1 MNTHFKLH
9 NTIAVCI
16 LLLIS
21 AALISPVTA
30 APAEVTKVLTVGT
43 TELIECKNLTRAAI
57 GDPGVADFAVI
68 SSREILLNA
77 KADGATCLY
86 IWDASGRRL
95 FNILVKSLE
104 IDIEQAA
111 QSIEKEIGNI
121 NISTRAVGTS
131 ILLEGL
137 VDTQAESDRIY
148 AIAQA
153 VLANKATQSKP
164 QQAAS
169 PAPPATQ
176 ANAASSGQAKVVN
189 LIQVKKPIEEISQ
202 RTIATAKA
210 IREGL
215 NRFPVNVRPLPGSV
229 VLVEGM
235 VGTQEELNKIEIILK
250 GWGKTEKTAG
260 SGADETITIVNS
272 VEINSSIAR
281 QIMVRAELLD
291 IDKKATRNLGVD
303 WGTLDLTDIWK
314 PVVLDQP
321 FIIGQPVSGGVDI
334 LGGGAIQRI
343 NGLGA
348 RIKALEEE
356 NKARLLAKPNV
367 LVLDGREASI
377 LVGGEIPV
385 PIGQGN
391 AGAISV
397 QYKEYGVR
405 LKVTPS
411 ITSPETMQLKVAVEV
426 SSIDIANSV
435 TISGFEIPALQTR
448 RSEATLN
455 VRNGQSLLIGGL
467 LQKDI
472 SKVSSKIPLLG
483 DIPILGQLFRSTK
496 FINGETE
503 LVIMITPDLVKPTAE
518 QTVAKTQPDTAKTK

>member
-153 VLANKATQSKP
+153 VLANKASAGQYAAAGSKT
-164 QQAAS
+164 AS
-169 PAPPATQ
+169 PAPPAD
-176 ANAASSGQAKVVN
+176 GQAKVVN

-250 GWGKTEKTAG
+250 GWGKTEKAAG